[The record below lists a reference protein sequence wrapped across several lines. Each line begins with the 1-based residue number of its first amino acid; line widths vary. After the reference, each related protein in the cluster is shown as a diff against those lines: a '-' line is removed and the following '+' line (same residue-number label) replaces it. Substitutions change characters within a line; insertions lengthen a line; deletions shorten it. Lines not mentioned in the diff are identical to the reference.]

1 MREEI
6 PGRGQ
11 LTQDQ
16 FASPLAPVI
25 AAARDGAST
34 ETALPCPHR
43 MKALSALEFLA
54 RRVI

>member
-16 FASPLAPVI
+16 FTPPSAPVI
-25 AAARDGAST
+25 ATARAEAST

>member
-16 FASPLAPVI
+16 FASPSAPVI
-25 AAARDGAST
+25 AAARDEAST